1 MGKDPS
7 EKATVDA
14 GARHATAAFRQEYIE
29 ISLNALGLP
38 SCMCFCEQW
47 VAPSIKVYYSIT

>member
-1 MGKDPS
+1 MLQMGKDPS

-29 ISLNALGLP
+29 ISFNA
-38 SCMCFCEQW
+38 
-47 VAPSIKVYYSIT
+47 